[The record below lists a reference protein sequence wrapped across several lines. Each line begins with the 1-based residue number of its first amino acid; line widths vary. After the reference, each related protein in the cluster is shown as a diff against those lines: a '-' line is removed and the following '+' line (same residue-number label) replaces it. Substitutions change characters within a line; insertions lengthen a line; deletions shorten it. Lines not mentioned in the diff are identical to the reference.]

1 MGVYANGYYNELK
14 KAQDT
19 AIAEYGSNSSVT
31 FLTFY
36 SALLSSF
43 EWKGKVFEDIPY
55 YLPEEFLTNWGNM
68 AYFIDDDGNKRVF
81 PSYPAGEYLENG
93 LYSKYVIIAKNGKN
107 WYRNLEDIEL
117 CFCNSIRI
125 PSIVFAKHYADKAT
139 YAYSAVDTSLYRAML
154 PVILETENPEDFS
167 EIAELLEKREYLKV
181 FKAVQSS
188 KFKDKNITATQIFDS
203 SKTDILSLWDVAERY
218 RNLYNTLIG
227 ISNVNIQKRERLTE
241 NESESNREASI
252 FTMYDDEYKE
262 RKNFVERVKKH
273 FNDDIDVLPNRTT
286 SNIFEVI
293 QTPEEKARFA
303 EIEMTR
309 GAGNVQN
316 VDTGSDN
323 NEG

>member
-43 EWKGKVFEDIPY
+43 EWKGKVFDDIPY

-81 PSYPAGEYLENG
+81 PSYPSGEYLENG

-107 WYRNLEDIEL
+107 WYRNIEDIEL

-125 PSIVFAKHYADKAT
+125 PSVVFAKHYSDKAS
-139 YAYSAVDTSLYRAML
+139 YAYSAVDTALYRAML

-167 EIAELLEKREYLKV
+167 EIAQLLEKREYLKV

-188 KFKDKNITATQIFDS
+188 KFKDKN
-203 SKTDILSLWDVAERY
+203 
-218 RNLYNTLIG
+218 NLYNTTIG

-252 FTMYDDEYKE
+252 FTMYDDMYKE

-273 FNDDIDVLPNRTT
+273 FGDDIDVLPNRTA
-286 SNIFEVI
+286 SNIFEIV
-293 QTPEEKARFA
+293 QDPEDKARIA

-316 VDTGSDN
+316 VDTGSDY